1 MCVCMCANCS
11 VVFFIIKFNVKKLER
26 QAMLADIVCV
36 ATITLMTKLKK
47 DLITTAKQTKKNHA
61 RGKLPC

>member
-1 MCVCMCANCS
+1 
-11 VVFFIIKFNVKKLER
+11 
-26 QAMLADIVCV
+26 MLADIVCV

-47 DLITTAKQTKKNHA
+47 DLTITAKQTNKKNYA